1 MLSSTIPIF
10 PLHNVVLFPGIFLPL
25 YIFEPR
31 YREMVAHALEG
42 NQLIGIVLL
51 QSCDKAMTDAHQPIY
66 PIGCV
71 GRITHADRLADGC
84 YNIILHGLEKF
95 RIIAEE
101 PTTHP
106 YRIARTE
113 PLSEPDDGN
122 NNPVLIRSARKRL
135 ETILFQSSESLSNE
149 IKISPSM
156 ADTDLV
162 NSLSQYLEL
171 EPVERQ
177 ALLER
182 EGLLERCLTLI
193 EILEMKTLADKWG
206 RQTDVLH

>member
-1 MLSSTIPIF
+1 MPSSTIPIF

-51 QSCDKAMTDAHQPIY
+51 QSGKKVTRDVHQPIY

-71 GRITHADRLADGC
+71 GRITHTDRLADGC

-95 RIIAEE
+95 RIISEE
-101 PTTHP
+101 PTTHS
-106 YRIARTE
+106 YRIARIE
-113 PLSEPDDGN
+113 PLSEQDDRN

-135 ETILFQSSESLSNE
+135 ENILFQAPEGLSNE
-149 IKISPSM
+149 IKLSPSM

-171 EPVERQ
+171 EPLERQ

-182 EGLLERCLTLI
+182 EGLLDRCLTLI
-193 EILEMKTLADKWG
+193 EILEMKTLVDKWG
-206 RQTDVLH
+206 WQTDVLH

>member
-1 MLSSTIPIF
+1 MPSSTIPIF

-31 YREMVAHALEG
+31 YRKMVAHALEG

-51 QSCDKAMTDAHQPIY
+51 QSGDKATTDTHQPIY

-95 RIIAEE
+95 RVVSEE
-101 PTTHP
+101 STTHS

-113 PLSEPDDGN
+113 PLSEKDDSN
-122 NNPVLIRSARKRL
+122 KNPLLIRSARKRL
-135 ETILFQSSESLSNE
+135 ENILFQAPEDLSNE

-182 EGLLERCLTLI
+182 EGLLDRCLTLI
-193 EILEMKTLADKWG
+193 EILEMKTLVDKWG
-206 RQTDVLH
+206 WQTDVLH